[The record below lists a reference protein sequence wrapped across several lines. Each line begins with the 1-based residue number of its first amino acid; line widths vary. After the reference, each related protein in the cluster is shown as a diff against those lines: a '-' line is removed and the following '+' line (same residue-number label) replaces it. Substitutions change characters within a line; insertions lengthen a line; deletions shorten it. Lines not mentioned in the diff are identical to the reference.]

1 MTKKSN
7 AAVIKKQALQ
17 EKLFAAELQRKL
29 NEAYEDGNRDG
40 FYNCLTIILW
50 ELRNVY
56 DFGEKRLTRLVEK
69 VIDLSDS
76 MDKGLISVEDVKN
89 QLQEECGILL
99 DWRRAKTEYEKTGVY
114 PDWRGQ
120 RETQS

>member
-17 EKLFAAELQRKL
+17 EKLFAVELQRKL

-76 MDKGLISVEDVKN
+76 MDRGLISVEDV
-89 QLQEECGILL
+89 
-99 DWRRAKTEYEKTGVY
+99 
-114 PDWRGQ
+114 
-120 RETQS
+120 

>member
-1 MTKKSN
+1 M
-7 AAVIKKQALQ
+7 
-17 EKLFAAELQRKL
+17 
-29 NEAYEDGNRDG
+29 
-40 FYNCLTIILW
+40 
-50 ELRNVY
+50 RNVY

-89 QLQEECGILL
+89 QLREECGILL

-114 PDWRGQ
+114 PDWREQ
-120 RETQS
+120 HETQS

>member
-1 MTKKSN
+1 MVKKSN
-7 AAVIKKQALQ
+7 AAVLKKQALH
-17 EKLFAAELQRKL
+17 EKLFAAELERKL

-40 FYNCLTIILW
+40 FYNCLTILLW

-76 MDKGLISVEDVKN
+76 MDKGLISVEDVKS
-89 QLQEECGILL
+89 QLREECGILL
-99 DWRRAKTEYEKTGVY
+99 DWRRAKKEYERTGVY
-114 PDWRGQ
+114 PDWRNQ
-120 RETQS
+120 HEI